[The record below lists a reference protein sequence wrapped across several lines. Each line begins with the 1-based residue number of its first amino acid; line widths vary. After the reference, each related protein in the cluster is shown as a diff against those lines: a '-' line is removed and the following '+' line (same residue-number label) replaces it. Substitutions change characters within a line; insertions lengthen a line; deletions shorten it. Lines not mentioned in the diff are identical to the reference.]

1 MNHFAAAVMTM
12 VVIFGSAAGLSGQQ
26 KPPAKPLPDGL
37 QASAEE
43 LSLVN
48 AGWTALAARDFGKA
62 SAAVASVMA
71 KNPRSIAAASLWI
84 EIEASR
90 GGGLAALQVYEQWL
104 NSRKL
109 EDGYLLRRCAK
120 ALLWE
125 GAAVPEV
132 EADALQYLS
141 ADDDPFARA
150 RLANAMLGGG
160 LAETR
165 ALARLGDEG
174 AVNRL
179 IAMMAKYGASNK
191 TVFIEAL
198 VQSRSPR
205 AIPVLTTLLDDKDPS
220 NVSAAADGLGTLNAT
235 SAIPKLQRLHA
246 DSTALFP
253 VQFLTA
259 GALYKMNDLTGLPLL
274 QRQLTSEIATLR
286 VGAAE
291 LMASRPDAAWMQV
304 VRALV
309 TDPDPGVRL
318 RAAKLIAPFEL
329 DLARQTLEPLLVDSN
344 PAIRQLAGVA
354 ITDRTATDFATLRRL
369 LRSAELSTRMRAA
382 GRILELTR

>member
-1 MNHFAAAVMTM
+1 MSRFVAVATM
-12 VVIFGSAAGLSGQQ
+12 VVIFGTAAGLSGQQ
-26 KPPAKPLPDGL
+26 TPSAKPVPDGA

-48 AGWTALAARDFGKA
+48 AGWAALATGDFAKA
-62 SAAVASVMA
+62 GAAVTTVLA
-71 KNPRSIAAASLWI
+71 KNPRSIAAASLWV
-84 EIEASR
+84 EIEVSR

-109 EDGYLLRRCAK
+109 EDGYLLRRCAR
-120 ALLWE
+120 AVLWE

-205 AIPVLTTLLDDKDPS
+205 AIPVLTTLLDDKDPA
-220 NVSAAADGLGTLNAT
+220 NVSAAADGLGTLNAM

-246 DSTALFP
+246 DSAALFP
-253 VQFLTA
+253 VHFLTA
-259 GALYKMNDLTGLPLL
+259 GALYKMNDLTGLSLL

-286 VGAAE
+286 IGAAE
-291 LMASRPDAAWMQV
+291 LMASRPDATWMQV
-304 VRALV
+304 VRSLV
-309 TDPDPGVRL
+309 TDRDPNVRL
-318 RAAKLIAPFEL
+318 RAAKLIAPYEL
-329 DLARQTLEPLLVDSN
+329 DLARQTLESLLVDPN
-344 PAIRQLAGVA
+344 QAIRQLAGVA